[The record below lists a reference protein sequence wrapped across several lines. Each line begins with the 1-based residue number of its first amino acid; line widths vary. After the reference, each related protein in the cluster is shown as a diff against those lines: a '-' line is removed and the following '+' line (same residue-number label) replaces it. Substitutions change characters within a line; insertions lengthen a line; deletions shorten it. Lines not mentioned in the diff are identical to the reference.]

1 MPKNIPE
8 KTPKKTSEN
17 KPMHDAQNIIAFQGL
32 PGAHSDMACRN
43 AYPYMHTLPCTYF
56 DDVFEAVESGKASLG
71 LIPIEN
77 SKAGRV
83 AEIHNLLPSSKLH
96 IVGEYIHKVAHHLM
110 APKGATLEGI
120 KHAYSHPQAL
130 MQSKGNLKKLG
141 IASETFYDTAGAA
154 DQIAKW
160 NDNSKAALASDLAAD
175 LYGLTILKQNMQDD
189 DKNRTL
195 FVTLSK
201 EPIEVEPSEE
211 HVLTTILFTTRNISA
226 GLYKALGGF
235 ATNGVNVIKL
245 ESYIQDFDSSTAQFY
260 MTFEGHPSSKPVK
273 MAIEELGFFTQKV
286 RVLGVYAADKS
297 RY

>member
-1 MPKNIPE
+1 MA
-8 KTPKKTSEN
+8 EN
-17 KPMHDAQNIIAFQGL
+17 KRKTGTSSIKTGDPQNTIAFQGL
-32 PGAHSDMACRN
+32 PGAHSDMACRK
-43 AYPYMHTLPCTYF
+43 AYPYMYTMPCPYF

-71 LIPIEN
+71 LIPVEN

-83 AEIHNLLPSSKLH
+83 AEIHNLLPNSKLH
-96 IVGEYIHKVAHHLM
+96 IVGEYIHKVAHHLL
-110 APKGATLEGI
+110 APKGTKLGDI

-130 MQSKGNLKKLG
+130 MQCKGNLKKLG

-154 DQIAKW
+154 SQIAEWK
-160 NDNSKAALASDLAAD
+160 DKTKAALASDLAAE
-175 LYGLTILKQNMQDD
+175 LYGLDIVKPNMQDD

-195 FVTLSK
+195 FVTISK
-201 EPIEVEPSEE
+201 EPIEVDSHEE

-245 ESYIQDFDSSTAQFY
+245 ESYIQDFDANTAQFY
-260 MTFEGHPSSKPVK
+260 MTFEGSPASKPVK
-273 MAIEELGFFTQKV
+273 MAMEELGFFTQKV